1 MKEKAGPSP
10 LDQMRF
16 DRWMAAMTR
25 RRNIFGA
32 VMCVE
37 NQDRSLSIVSS
48 GGEMKP
54 ETPFFIASVT
64 KLYVN
69 CVHGSCF
76 GLMIGLANICPRR

>member
-37 NQDRSLSIVSS
+37 NQDRSLSIVSIS
-48 GGEMKP
+48 RDAYSP
-54 ETPFFIASVT
+54 T
-64 KLYVN
+64 
-69 CVHGSCF
+69 
-76 GLMIGLANICPRR
+76 